1 MTCIAYSGKQQI
13 NIHAYYL
20 STIHYAWRVN
30 GSLWH
35 IRNSSNN
42 FSARTHT
49 HTHTSPPPTST
60 PDPLPTSP
68 APPSPYPP
76 RPPTPPLTPTP
87 AHSPYPTPN
96 WTNVWVNN
104 RNTGDLRHHRAHY
117 DVTLMPNENAE
128 REDCLPYSAFIVYT
142 IISVFLFSVLCFTS
156 RDPFTNMD
164 QLQSRHG

>member
-30 GSLWH
+30 GSPWH

-68 APPSPYPP
+68 APPPPYPP
-76 RPPTPPLTPTP
+76 RPPTPPPHTHPRPLTPPHPQLNKRLSKQSKHRWFETP
-87 AHSPYPTPN
+87 SRPLWRHSTAK
-96 WTNVWVNN
+96 WK
-104 RNTGDLRHHRAHY
+104 RRAWR
-117 DVTLMPNENAE
+117 LSP
-128 REDCLPYSAFIVYT
+128 
-142 IISVFLFSVLCFTS
+142 LFSFHSLYHSFRIS
-156 RDPFTNMD
+156 IFSAMFYF
-164 QLQSRHG
+164 QGSLY